1 MKRSLFF
8 FGVLLGFT
16 CQSFSQVIVDSSFN
30 SLIRKVNGGFIAGD
44 ATFSIA
50 LPGQKTLWLFG
61 DSFIGTVK
69 PDNSIAG
76 GSKMIRNCAVLQDSD
91 SMKALFGGT
100 FQNPVS
106 FVSTLNESSD
116 WYWPE
121 HGIMENDTLKI
132 FFSEFVI
139 TSGQAGFNFKYK
151 AAMVARFTFPAIKL
165 VDFATLPYYDANG
178 VCYGNSV
185 LVENGY
191 TYIFGRK
198 EYDTVY
204 HIPYPHIA
212 RVPEGNILAP
222 WQFYTGSSW
231 STDPAKTQK
240 ISSVAVS
247 QQYGVFKMNDKY
259 VVVSQE
265 IWFSTKIYSYTSN
278 RIEGPWNNKS
288 LLYNTPVLYPN
299 VFTYN
304 AFPHPQ
310 FNEGNSLLI
319 SYNSNGNFADI
330 FKNVEVYRPR
340 FIRVPFTIIDP
351 TYTSVL
357 EYQHEINLSEKV
369 GLYQNYPNPVTDV
382 TKVKITVTETEFVSL
397 KLNSV
402 EGKQVGSYV
411 NKTLN
416 PGTYEIDIDMR
427 NFKSGIYSYHIGK
440 KCLKLI
446 KN

>member
-1 MKRSLFF
+1 MLIEKQSICSYFKYLKMKRSLFF
-8 FGVLLGFT
+8 LGLLLGIS
-16 CQSFSQVIVDSSFN
+16 CQLFSQALPDSSFN
-30 SLIRKVNGGFIAGD
+30 SLIRKVNGGWIAGD

-69 PDNSIAG
+69 PDNSITIGA
-76 GSKMIRNCAVLQDSD
+76 KMIRNCAVLQNGD
-91 SMKALFGGT
+91 SMTAFLGGT

-106 FVSTLNESSD
+106 FVSSAADNSD

-121 HGIMENDTLKI
+121 HGLIENDTLKI
-132 FFSEFVI
+132 FFSEFVLA
-139 TSGQAGFNFKYK
+139 SGPAGFNFKYK
-151 AAMVARFTFPAIKL
+151 AAMVARFTFPEIKL
-165 VDFATLPYYDANG
+165 VDFTTLPYYDTNG

-222 WQFYTGSSW
+222 WEFYTGNSW
-231 STDPAKTQK
+231 STDPAETQK

-278 RIEGPWNNKS
+278 RIEGPWSNKN
-288 LLYNTPVLYPN
+288 LLFNTPILYAN

-310 FNEGNSLLI
+310 FNEDNRLLI

-340 FIRVPFTIIDP
+340 FVRVPFTMIDP
-351 TYTSVL
+351 T
-357 EYQHEINLSEKV
+357 
-369 GLYQNYPNPVTDV
+369 
-382 TKVKITVTETEFVSL
+382 FVSV
-397 KLNSV
+397 KEYSQ
-402 EGKQVGSYV
+402 K
-411 NKTLN
+411 KK
-416 PGTYEIDIDMR
+416 IRMR
-427 NFKSGIYSYHIGK
+427 
-440 KCLKLI
+440 
-446 KN
+446 